1 MRISPSASHSRM
13 SVHQNHILINKCF
26 RWEWPSDQR
35 PPYWTTPVGQTLS
48 AAPLVEPLFLW
59 LLLISNQGKRW
70 TLQYSLNIEVLA
82 IVWDDQVT
90 DIYTESF
97 HDQCREERRNKCLK
111 YRSTLW
117 FGFIWSDAE
126 AECSSRGGGQ
136 KYHINNYFG
145 MLVLSRNWDLIGST
159 SYISQ
164 VPQPTHDIH
173 TYIYD
178 CSPTHSWLF
187 IHTFMTVFL
196 LRYYSFECQCL
207 ACVQDWPQLEKL
219 PKGVSQTPGLRSN
232 SETQVS
238 HKGNGVDEFLWW
250 ILPEMGS
257 RSRETTIR
265 GRGVALLH
273 FTRLLFC
280 NHRYLK
286 HTG

>member
-13 SVHQNHILINKCF
+13 SVHQNHILINICF
-26 RWEWPSDQR
+26 WWEWPSDQR

-70 TLQYSLNIEVLA
+70 TLQYSLNIKVLA

-126 AECSSRGGGQ
+126 AECSSRGAGQ
-136 KYHINNYFG
+136 RYHIFNYFCINWKIACL
-145 MLVLSRNWDLIGST
+145 LVLSRNWDLIGST
-159 SYISQ
+159 SYI
-164 VPQPTHDIH
+164 HL
-173 TYIYD
+173 
-178 CSPTHSWLF
+178 WLF
-187 IHTFMTVFL
+187 FL

-238 HKGNGVDEFLWW
+238 QKGNGVDEFLWW

>member
-48 AAPLVEPLFLW
+48 VAPLVEPLFLW

-70 TLQYSLNIEVLA
+70 TLQYSLNIKVLA
-82 IVWDDQVT
+82 IVVNVWDDQVT

-117 FGFIWSDAE
+117 FGFIWSYAE

-145 MLVLSRNWDLIGST
+145 INW
-159 SYISQ
+159 
-164 VPQPTHDIH
+164 
-173 TYIYD
+173 
-178 CSPTHSWLF
+178 
-187 IHTFMTVFL
+187 
-196 LRYYSFECQCL
+196 
-207 ACVQDWPQLEKL
+207 
-219 PKGVSQTPGLRSN
+219 N
-232 SETQVS
+232 
-238 HKGNGVDEFLWW
+238 
-250 ILPEMGS
+250 
-257 RSRETTIR
+257 
-265 GRGVALLH
+265 
-273 FTRLLFC
+273 
-280 NHRYLK
+280 
-286 HTG
+286 

>member
-13 SVHQNHILINKCF
+13 SVHQNHILINICF

-48 AAPLVEPLFLW
+48 VAPLVEPLFLW

-126 AECSSRGGGQ
+126 AECSSRGAGQ
-136 KYHINNYFG
+136 RYHIFNYFCI
-145 MLVLSRNWDLIGST
+145 NWKIACWSCPEIGIWSAAL
-159 SYISQ
+159 
-164 VPQPTHDIH
+164 H

-178 CSPTHSWLF
+178 CFFFFDITVLSASAWHVSKIGSSWKSCQRASLRLQAYAPTRKHKWVTKAMVLMNFYDGYCQRWAAEVEKQQSEAEVLHCF
-187 IHTFMTVFL
+187 IL
-196 LRYYSFECQCL
+196 
-207 ACVQDWPQLEKL
+207 QD
-219 PKGVSQTPGLRSN
+219 
-232 SETQVS
+232 
-238 HKGNGVDEFLWW
+238 
-250 ILPEMGS
+250 
-257 RSRETTIR
+257 
-265 GRGVALLH
+265 
-273 FTRLLFC
+273 C
-280 NHRYLK
+280 NFVIIDI
-286 HTG
+286 